1 MDIKLQETLADVFDI
16 KAAAITPDLS
26 KDDVETWDSLK
37 QMDLVISLEKAYD
50 ISLDIT
56 DIVAMVS
63 VQAIMDVLTRK
74 GVSLEN

>member
-1 MDIKLQETLADVFDI
+1 MDKKLQETLADVFGI
-16 KAAAITPDLS
+16 KAADITPDLR

-56 DIVAMVS
+56 DIVGMVS
-63 VQAIMDVLTRK
+63 VQAIMDALERK

>member
-1 MDIKLQETLADVFDI
+1 MDKKLQETLADVFDI
-16 KAAAITPDLS
+16 KAAAITPDLN

-56 DIVAMVS
+56 DIVGMVS
-63 VQAIMDVLTRK
+63 VQAIMDTLERK